1 MEQSTTDLPDDVEAL
16 RAIIA
21 AQALQLAKRDSLIDK
36 LKAQLAVLKRA
47 RFGASSER
55 IDRAIE
61 QLELALEDIE
71 AAEAEVMASASVWDC
86 NRTKA
91 KPSRQPLPDHLPRQ
105 DVVHKAACACPV
117 CGSSDLI
124 RNGETVSEVLD
135 YVPASFRVVRHIQPR
150 FTCKG
155 CDTTIKA
162 TMPSLPIERGKPGP
176 GLVAHVLI
184 AKYCDHLPL
193 YRQAEIYAREGVDLS
208 RSTMADWVGKAS
220 ALLEPLVARLRA
232 HVFVANRLHG
242 DDTPVP
248 VLEPGKGKTKTGRLW
263 TYVRDGRPF
272 GDEMPPATCYF
283 FSPDRKSQHPKEHL
297 AIFSGVLHADGYAGF
312 RDLYEPRKPGELPTV
327 LEASCWAHVRR
338 KFFDL
343 TTSNPAP
350 IAEEALRRIGEL
362 YDVEKAVRGEPPD
375 LRKARRQTI
384 SKPRI
389 DALRQWLDDNLKR
402 LPHKSGTAAA
412 IRYTLSR
419 WASLCR
425 FLDDGTIE
433 IDNNAAERAIRP
445 IAIGRK
451 NWLFAG
457 SDKGGER
464 AAAILSLVETAKLNR
479 IDPEAYLRL
488 ALTRIADHP
497 INKVD
502 ELLPWNIPRS
512 QIVASVVP
520 PSIRPA
526 IQEPQAP
533 GARQGPGGP
542 FVAEGPDNVARGSS
556 E

>member
-1 MEQSTTDLPDDVEAL
+1 MEQSLTDLPNDVEAL
-16 RAIIA
+16 RAIIV

-47 RFGASSER
+47 RFGASSEKM
-55 IDRAIE
+55 DRAIE

-71 AAEAEVMASASVWDC
+71 TAEAMASVSPSLADPV
-86 NRTKA
+86 KA

-105 DVVHKAACACPV
+105 DVVHQAACACPV
-117 CGSSDLI
+117 CGGSDFI

-176 GLVAHVLI
+176 GLVAHVLV

-193 YRQAEIYAREGVDLS
+193 YRQSEIYAREGVDLS
-208 RSTMADWVGKAS
+208 RSTMADWIGKAS
-220 ALLEPLVARLRA
+220 ALLEPLLAKLRD
-232 HVFVANRLHG
+232 HVFASHRLHG

-263 TYVRDGRPF
+263 TYVRDGRPW
-272 GDEMPPATCYF
+272 GDDAPPAVSYF
-283 FSPDRKSQHPKEHL
+283 YSPDRKGVHPKAHL
-297 AIFSGVLHADGYAGF
+297 ATFCGVLHADGYAGF
-312 RDLYEPRKPGELPTV
+312 RDLYEPRKPGEPPTIV
-327 LEASCWAHVRR
+327 EASCWAHARR

-343 TTSNPAP
+343 TTSGTAP
-350 IAEEALRRIGEL
+350 IAEETLHRIGEL
-362 YDVEKAVRGEPPD
+362 YDIEQAIRGAPPD
-375 LRKARRQTI
+375 ARKAARQEK

-389 DALRQWLDDNLKR
+389 AALRQWLDDNLKR
-402 LPHKSGTAAA
+402 LPQKSGTAEA
-412 IRYTLSR
+412 IRYALSR
-419 WASLCR
+419 WPSLCR

-445 IAIGRK
+445 IALGRK

-464 AAAILSLVETAKLNR
+464 AAAILSLIETAKLNSF
-479 IDPEAYLRL
+479 DPQEYLRHV
-488 ALTRIADHP
+488 LTRIADHP

-502 ELLPWNIPRS
+502 ELLPWNV
-512 QIVASVVP
+512 QTLDK
-520 PSIRPA
+520 
-526 IQEPQAP
+526 Q
-533 GARQGPGGP
+533 
-542 FVAEGPDNVARGSS
+542 D
-556 E
+556 